1 MKKLKSSLA
10 AKAAAIFLLV
20 AMLAVAAGAVVGTVA
35 LAGHGS
41 YLDNGDRI
49 REGLLNVVVSNA
61 SGDLQTLLG
70 ALAQTKG
77 GEGEE
82 TLVAYYGE
90 KYSPENS
97 NLCIRVTDTD
107 GQELFSN
114 REYTGILPE
123 TEQVR
128 EFSFVTDERYST
140 RTKTFGSVDQVYE
153 YLNFASDCYLRDYS
167 EEGGK
172 VVAEFTVVT
181 TESTALTLHIA
192 VAEKMQAQDDC
203 TRSVKLA
210 NKLVSLEKYLLPIAI
225 TALCIAI
232 ALFVFLLC
240 AAGHKAGVEGIHL
253 N

>member
-140 RTKTFGSVDQVYE
+140 RTKTFGSVEQMYD
-153 YLNFASDCYLRDYS
+153 YLSFAGDWNLRDYS

-172 VVAEFTVVT
+172 IVAEFTVVT
-181 TESTALTLHIA
+181 TESAAL
-192 VAEKMQAQDDC
+192 K
-203 TRSVKLA
+203 RSQK
-210 NKLVSLEKYLLPIAI
+210 P
-225 TALCIAI
+225 LCR
-232 ALFVFLLC
+232 
-240 AAGHKAGVEGIHL
+240 
-253 N
+253 